1 MMNKLKCLLGFLSL
15 SGLGLVRLC
24 ADVPGGEPLKTEF
37 AYEALVSITAAVDVG
52 ETPTGHRRYIPI
64 TGGSFSGPH
73 IKGEV
78 LPGGADWQTSRP
90 DGVTELEAIYSM
102 RCEDGTVIIV
112 HNSGVAYGNSGYIRT
127 APRFSAPKGPHAW
140 LNESQFVGTVIGGP
154 KPGTVIIRVYRVL

>member
-1 MMNKLKCLLGFLSL
+1 MNSLKCLLGVLSL
-15 SGLGLVRLC
+15 ACLGLVRPC
-24 ADVPGGEPLKTEF
+24 AGAPEVEPLKTEF
-37 AYEALVSITAAVDVG
+37 VYDAVVSITSAVDVG

-64 TGGSFSGPH
+64 TGGSFSGPR

-112 HNSGVAYGNSGYIRT
+112 HNAGVAYGSSGYIRT
-127 APRFSAPKGPHAW
+127 NPRFSAPKGPHAW

-154 KPGTVIIRVYRVL
+154 KPGTVIIRVFRVL